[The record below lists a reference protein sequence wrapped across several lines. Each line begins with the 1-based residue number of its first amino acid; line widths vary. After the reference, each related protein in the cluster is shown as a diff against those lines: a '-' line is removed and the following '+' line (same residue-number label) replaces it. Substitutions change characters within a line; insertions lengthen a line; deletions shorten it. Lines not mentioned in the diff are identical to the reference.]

1 MKWSKGGAPIA
12 LNAACVC
19 TLSHCHTTTGVT
31 QLGARPFHPIPSCL
45 QDLWPA
51 CSIVF
56 DGGQLDAG
64 RSGSTIVDL
73 SQPGSF
79 CITRR
84 GAGFARTMQLLQ
96 EKYQLRHVLVS

>member
-1 MKWSKGGAPIA
+1 VSWGAAP
-12 LNAACVC
+12 NAWNAVCMC
-19 TLSHCHTTTGVT
+19 TLSHWHTTTGVT
-31 QLGARPFHPIPSCL
+31 QPGPHPLYPIPSCL